1 MPSATFDFFLR
12 AFDAAGRSRDA
23 ASNRPT
29 ARARVEEDDAPR
41 GVRVPA
47 GRDPG
52 GECEHTSSR
61 MTVAGPRL
69 VGMRYGA
76 ERRAGC
82 VQGPF
87 RPDRNAAAE
96 AGPHR
101 LLSPKAAAEAGPN
114 RPSSPRTAAKPGPNR
129 PSSPRTAAKPGPNRP
144 SSPSTGVE
152 AGRDRL
158 FQPKSGTRPRQH
170 PQGEMARHV
179 PARRISQDARSA
191 ARTAAETIAQR
202 TI

>member
-129 PSSPRTAAKPGPNRP
+129 PSSP
-144 SSPSTGVE
+144 STGVE